1 MKQAII
7 KLLKVKTILSMLF
20 SITTCYLAIKGKISM
35 ETFIALTASIITY
48 YFNKKDGDKNEWRI
62 TKRNNSTR
70 IWTNE
75 K

>member
-7 KLLKVKTILSMLF
+7 NLLKVKTILSLLF

-48 YFNKKDGDKNEWRI
+48 YFNKKEGE
-62 TKRNNSTR
+62 NNDESR
-70 IWTNE
+70 
-75 K
+75 

>member
-48 YFNKKDGDKNEWRI
+48 YFNKKDGDKNE
-62 TKRNNSTR
+62 
-70 IWTNE
+70 
-75 K
+75 